1 MIYRNTLAVFA
12 ALCMAT
18 TSALG
23 QAGDRKDKGGT
34 VQKNL
39 FPQLKPP
46 PAPVLSPEK
55 AIKSFTLPEGF
66 DVQIVAA
73 EPLVDTPVAMEIGP
87 DGRMWVV
94 EMRGYMRDPD
104 ATGEHEKIGRIK
116 VLEDTN
122 GDGRMDKMTVF
133 KDGLFLPR
141 AIALVR
147 GGVLVA
153 EPPRLL
159 FFEDTNGDDK
169 ADKHTVVATDYAI
182 ACDPARG
189 LSANPEHAA
198 NGLMWGL
205 DNWIYSANHTVR
217 FRNTNGEWQREQ
229 TIKRGQWG
237 ISMDNLGRLF
247 YNSNSDM
254 LRGDLIASEYLD
266 RNPFSR
272 QRGGVAVRVAKTQ
285 ETWPGRINLGVNRA
299 YRKGTLRSDGPLEG
313 RLSRYTAACG
323 PVIYRGNNF
332 PKNYLGN
339 SFVCEPSGN
348 FIRRNQHI
356 EINGNL
362 AVENAESGTEWL
374 TSTDERFRPV
384 NLYNGPSGGL
394 YIVDMYRGLVQH
406 RIYLTSYLR
415 AQAES
420 RGLEKDIDKGRI
432 YRVVYKGASKSL
444 QNLAKASG
452 KQLVAALSSE
462 NGWTRDTAQRLL
474 VESSEDVN
482 ADLAKLATDGNH
494 ALGRVHAL
502 WTLEGRAAISPAVVL
517 DALSD
522 RDRGVRMAAARL
534 AEPWLKLPG
543 SDAIIDQLVLN
554 TGADD
559 ITELR
564 QMVLSLGA
572 HGNIL
577 THMGIRSALYNHAD
591 KPYIM
596 DAALSG
602 LAGEELEFLE
612 LLLAERRWRTA
623 EHRADVIEALSDSI
637 FREGRP
643 SRVGKLIYSTYGRR
657 IQDWQRLAILRG
669 VARNKSK
676 GKPVYFDKKPKML
689 TVLQKSKNAEEA
701 KLAKSIDKLFLWNG
715 KPGVKPLP
723 PLRPLTDAEQAQ
735 FTQGKQLYTFTCA
748 TCHQG
753 HGRGQAGVAPP
764 LVDSDWVL
772 KSDDRLVRIVLQG
785 VAGPITVNG
794 QKHDLE
800 MPALL
805 GFNDDQ
811 VASILTYI
819 RREWDHRG
827 EPVNASTVKAIR
839 AATADRVDPWTEPE
853 LLKLK

>member
-1 MIYRNTLAVFA
+1 MIYRNTLAIFA
-12 ALCMAT
+12 TLALAT
-18 TSALG
+18 TSVFG
-23 QAGDRKDKGGT
+23 QAGDGKDKKGT

-39 FPQLKPP
+39 FPHLKSPT
-46 PAPVLSPEK
+46 APVLSPEE

-66 DVQIVAA
+66 EVQIVAS

-104 ATGEHEKIGRIK
+104 ATGEHDKIGRIK
-116 VLEDTN
+116 VLDDTN
-122 GDGRMDKMTVF
+122 GDGRMDKMTIF

-159 FFEDTNGDDK
+159 FFEDTNGDNK
-169 ADKHTVVATDYAI
+169 ADKHTVIATDYAV

-189 LSANPEHAA
+189 KSANPEHAA

-217 FRNTNGEWQREQ
+217 FRNTNGEWQREP

-237 ISMDNLGRLF
+237 ISMDNLGRIY

-254 LRGDLIASEYLD
+254 LRADLVPAEYLQ
-266 RNPFSR
+266 RNPFNSKR
-272 QRGGVAVRVAKTQ
+272 NGTAIRIAKTQ
-285 ETWPGRINLGVNRA
+285 ETWPGRLNLGVNRG
-299 YRKGTLRSDGPLEG
+299 YRKGTLRADGPLEG
-313 RLSRYTAACG
+313 RLSRFTGACG
-323 PVIYRGNNF
+323 PVVYRGDNF
-332 PKNYLGN
+332 PATYHGN
-339 SFVCEPSGN
+339 SFVCEPTGN
-348 FIRRNQHI
+348 FIRHNKHT
-356 EINGNL
+356 EANGTV
-362 AVENAESGTEWL
+362 AAENAENGTEWL
-374 TSTDERFRPV
+374 SSSDERFRPV

-394 YIVDMYRGLVQH
+394 YIIDMYRGLVQH

-415 AQAES
+415 HQTES
-420 RGLEKDIDKGRI
+420 RGLEKDIDNGRI
-432 YRVVYKGASKSL
+432 YRVVYKGSRKPPKDFSD
-444 QNLAKASG
+444 ASG
-452 KQLVAALSSE
+452 KQLVAALSSD
-462 NGWTRDTAQRLL
+462 NGWTRSTAQRLL
-474 VESSEDVN
+474 VESTDDVN
-482 ADLAKLATDGNH
+482 GDLANLATDGDH

-502 WTLEGRAAISPAVVL
+502 WALEGRAAVSPAVIL
-517 DALSD
+517 DALAD
-522 RDRGVRMAAARL
+522 GNRGVRMAAARL
-534 AEPWLKLPG
+534 AEPWLKVPG
-543 SDAIIDQLVLN
+543 YDAIVDQLVLN
-554 TGADD
+554 TSTDN

-572 HGNIL
+572 YGNIL
-577 THMGIRSALYNHAD
+577 THMGIRSALFNHAD
-591 KPYIM
+591 KPYIL

-602 LAGEELEFLE
+602 LAGNELEFLE
-612 LLLAERRWRTA
+612 LLLSERRWRNA
-623 EHRADVIEALSDSI
+623 EHHANVIESLAECI
-637 FREGRP
+637 FREGRAT
-643 SRVGKLIYSTYGRR
+643 RVGKLIYSTYGRR
-657 IQDWQRLAILRG
+657 IQPWQRLAILRG
-669 VARNKSK
+669 VARNTPK

-689 TVLQKSKNAEEA
+689 TVLQKSKNEEEA
-701 KLAKSIDKLFLWNG
+701 KLAKSIDKLFLWSG

-723 PLRPLTDAEQAQ
+723 PLRPLTDSEQAQ
-735 FTQGKQLYTFTCA
+735 FTMGKQLYTFTCA

-772 KSDDRLVRIVLQG
+772 KSDERLVRIVLQG

-800 MPALL
+800 MPALV

-811 VASILTYI
+811 IASILTYI

-827 EPVNASTVKAIR
+827 EPVKSASVKAIR
-839 AATADRVDPWTEPE
+839 AATANRVDPWTESE

>member
-1 MIYRNTLAVFA
+1 MIYRNTLAALA
-12 ALCMAT
+12 ALGIAT

-23 QAGDRKDKGGT
+23 QAGDGKDKKGT
-34 VQKNL
+34 VQQNL
-39 FPQLKPP
+39 FPHLKSP
-46 PAPVLSPEK
+46 PAPVLSPEE
-55 AIKSFTLPEGF
+55 AVKSFTLPEGF
-66 DVQIVAA
+66 EVQIVAA

-104 ATGEHEKIGRIK
+104 ATGEHDKIGRIK
-116 VLEDTN
+116 VLDDTN

-159 FFEDTNGDDK
+159 FFEDTDGDDK
-169 ADKHTVVATDYAI
+169 ADKHTVVATDYAV

-189 LSANPEHAA
+189 KSANPEHAA
-198 NGLMWGL
+198 NGLMWAL

-217 FRNTNGEWQREQ
+217 FRNTNGEWQREP

-237 ISMDNLGRLF
+237 ISQDNLGRIY

-254 LRGDLIASEYLD
+254 LRADLVPSEYLQ
-266 RNPFSR
+266 RNPFNSR
-272 QRGGVAVRVAKTQ
+272 RSGTAIRVAKTQ
-285 ETWPGRINLGVNRA
+285 ETWPGRLNLGVNRG
-299 YRKGTLRSDGPLEG
+299 YRKGTLRADGPLEG
-313 RLSRYTAACG
+313 RLSRFTGACG
-323 PVIYRGNNF
+323 PVVYRGDNF
-332 PKNYLGN
+332 PAAYQGN
-339 SFVCEPSGN
+339 SFVCEPTGN
-348 FIRRNQHI
+348 FIRRNKHT
-356 EINGNL
+356 EANGTVV
-362 AVENAESGTEWL
+362 AENAEDGTEWM
-374 TSTDERFRPV
+374 SSSDERFRPV

-415 AQAES
+415 AQTES
-420 RGLEKDIDKGRI
+420 RGLEKDIDNGRI
-432 YRVVYKGASKSL
+432 YRVIHKGARKSP
-444 QNLAKASG
+444 QDLAKASG
-452 KQLVAALSSE
+452 KQLVAALSSD
-462 NGWTRDTAQRLL
+462 NGWTRGTAQRLL
-474 VESSEDVN
+474 VESTEDVN
-482 ADLAKLATDGNH
+482 ADLAKLATDGGH

-522 RDRGVRMAAARL
+522 SDSGVRMAAARL

-554 TGADD
+554 TGTDD

-577 THMGIRSALYNHAD
+577 THMGIRSALFNHAD

-623 EHRADVIEALSDSI
+623 EHRAGVIEALSDSI

-657 IQDWQRLAILRG
+657 IQGWQRLAILRG

-676 GKPVYFDKKPKML
+676 GKPVYFDEKPKML
-689 TVLQKSKNAEEA
+689 TVLQKSKNKEEA
-701 KLAKSIDKLFLWNG
+701 KLANSIDKLFLWNG

-800 MPALL
+800 MPALV

-827 EPVNASTVKAIR
+827 EPVKAATVKTIR
-839 AATADRVDPWTEPE
+839 AATAGRVDPWTEPE

>member
-1 MIYRNTLAVFA
+1 MMIRNTLAAFA
-12 ALCMAT
+12 SITLVTA
-18 TSALG
+18 SVLG
-23 QAGDRKDKGGT
+23 QAGDGKDKQGT

-39 FPQLKPP
+39 FPHLKSP
-46 PAPVLSPEK
+46 PAPVLSPEESV
-55 AIKSFTLPEGF
+55 KSFTLPKGF
-66 DVQIVAA
+66 EVQIVAA

-104 ATGEHEKIGRIK
+104 ATGEHDKIGRIK
-116 VLEDTN
+116 VLDDTD

-169 ADKHTVVATDYAI
+169 ADKHTVVATDYAV

-189 LSANPEHAA
+189 RSANPEHAA

-217 FRNTNGEWQREQ
+217 FRNTNGEWQREP

-237 ISMDNLGRLF
+237 ISMDNLGRIY

-254 LRGDLIASEYLD
+254 LRADLVPSEYLQ
-266 RNPFSR
+266 RNPFNGKRS
-272 QRGGVAVRVAKTQ
+272 GTAIRVAKTQ
-285 ETWPGRINLGVNRA
+285 ETWPGRINLGVNRG
-299 YRKGTLRSDGPLEG
+299 YRKGTLRADGPLKG
-313 RLSRYTAACG
+313 RLSRFTGACG
-323 PVIYRGNNF
+323 PVVYRGDNF
-332 PKNYLGN
+332 PAGYLGN
-339 SFVCEPSGN
+339 SFICEPTGN
-348 FIRRNQHI
+348 FIRRNKHT
-356 EINGNL
+356 EANGNVI
-362 AVENAESGTEWL
+362 AENAENGTEWM
-374 TSTDERFRPV
+374 SSSDERFRPV

-415 AQAES
+415 HQTES
-420 RGLEKDIDKGRI
+420 RGLEKDVDNGRI
-432 YRVVYKGASKSL
+432 YRVVYEGKNTPSAD
-444 QNLAKASG
+444 LAKASG
-452 KQLVAALSSE
+452 NQLVAALSSDS
-462 NGWTRDTAQRLL
+462 GWIRSTAQRLL
-474 VESSEDVN
+474 VDSKDDVN
-482 ADLAKLATDGNH
+482 AALTKLSTDGEH

-502 WTLEGRAAISPAVVL
+502 WALEGRAAVSPAVVL

-522 RDRGVRMAAARL
+522 SDRDVRMAAARL
-534 AEPWLKLPG
+534 AEPWLKVPG
-543 SDAIIDQLVLN
+543 SDAIVDQLVLN
-554 TGADD
+554 TGTED

-577 THMGIRSALYNHAD
+577 THMAILSALFNHAD
-591 KPYIM
+591 KPYIL

-602 LAGEELEFLE
+602 LAGNELEFLN
-612 LLLAERRWRTA
+612 LLLSERRWRTA
-623 EHRADVIEALSDSI
+623 ENRANVIESLADCI

-643 SRVGKLIYSTYGRR
+643 TRVGKLIYSTYGRR
-657 IQDWQRLAILRG
+657 IQPWQRMAILRG
-669 VARNKSK
+669 VARNTSK
-676 GKPVYFDKKPKML
+676 GKPVYYDEKPKML
-689 TVLQKSKNAEEA
+689 TVLQKSKNKEEA
-701 KLAKSIDKLFLWNG
+701 KLAKSIDKLFLWSG
-715 KPGVKPLP
+715 KPGVKPMP
-723 PLRPLTDAEQAQ
+723 PLRPLTDAEQGLY
-735 FTQGKQLYTFTCA
+735 TQGKQLYTFTCA

-764 LVDSDWVL
+764 LVDSNWVL
-772 KSDDRLVRIVLQG
+772 KSDERLVRIVLQG
-785 VAGPITVNG
+785 VVGPITVNG

-800 MPALL
+800 MPALI

-827 EPVNASTVKAIR
+827 EPVTPAKVKAVR
-839 AATADRVDPWTEPE
+839 SATADRTDPWTEPE